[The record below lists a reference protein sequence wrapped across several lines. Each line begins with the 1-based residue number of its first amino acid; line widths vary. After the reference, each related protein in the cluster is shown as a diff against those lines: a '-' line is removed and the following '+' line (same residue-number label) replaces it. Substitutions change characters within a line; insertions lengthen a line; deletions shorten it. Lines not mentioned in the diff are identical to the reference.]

1 MDRFEISNLRVV
13 YGDVLTEKQNE
24 MLRLHFDE
32 DLSFGE
38 IADIY
43 GVSRQAVAGAI
54 KVGENTLVD
63 YENKL
68 SIVKREN
75 AINENLT
82 AALKSIENGDINSA
96 KQKIADTLK
105 LLEE

>member
-38 IADIY
+38 IAEIY

-54 KVGENTLVD
+54 KVGENTLIE

-68 SIVKREN
+68 SIVKKESKIN
-75 AINENLT
+75 DNLSSALVAIDD
-82 AALKSIENGDINSA
+82 GDINLA
-96 KQKIADTLK
+96 KQKIADTIK

>member
-1 MDRFEISNLRVV
+1 
-13 YGDVLTEKQNE
+13 
-24 MLRLHFDE
+24 
-32 DLSFGE
+32 
-38 IADIY
+38 IY

-68 SIVKREN
+68 SIVKRER

-82 AALKSIENGDINSA
+82 DALKSIENGDINSA